1 MEVSFVKRV
10 FALIFLTALSACG
23 ASVENDP
30 IYKQLRANPPTEV
43 PPEVLRQFKKTSQ
56 VCTMHNEGKLN
67 QYMTCWYSSGRPA
80 RRARLSYIPANLLF
94 AAGLSEWRSPYVGH
108 PITPEPIL
116 VQ

>member
-1 MEVSFVKRV
+1 MKPA
-10 FALIFLTALSACG
+10 FALVLIAALSACG
-23 ASVENDP
+23 ASVDTDP

-43 PPEVLRQFKKTSQ
+43 PPEVLSQFKKTSQ
-56 VCTMHNEGKLN
+56 VCTMHNEGQLS

-80 RRARLSYIPANLLF
+80 RRAWLSYIPSNLLF
-94 AAGLSEWRSPYVGH
+94 ATGLPEWRSPYVGH